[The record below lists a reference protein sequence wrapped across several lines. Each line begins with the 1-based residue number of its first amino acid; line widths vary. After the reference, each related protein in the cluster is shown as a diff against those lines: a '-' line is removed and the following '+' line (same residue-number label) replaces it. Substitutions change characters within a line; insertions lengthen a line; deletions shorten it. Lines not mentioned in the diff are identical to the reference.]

1 MIFNTSTL
9 TASIAVPE
17 KDLPRINIARNQL
30 EQLRK
35 KVAKG
40 EEFQAALTAAN
51 ESIKSEDRPIKEAA
65 LFLFEKLVQQGVG
78 FKDAA
83 LSVKS
88 PLSALKSTENL
99 DTLDLLIAKR
109 ALNIIKA
116 LNEKK
121 KSSLLD
127 PSFSDSKVVRELINS
142 RILDTGNYV
151 PPYFDLCH

>member
-1 MIFNTSTL
+1 MRHNL
-9 TASIAVPE
+9 E
-17 KDLPRINIARNQL
+17 KIWFEP
-30 EQLRK
+30 
-35 KVAKG
+35 
-40 EEFQAALTAAN
+40 
-51 ESIKSEDRPIKEAA
+51 P
-65 LFLFEKLVQQGVG
+65 LFRG
-78 FKDAA
+78 
-83 LSVKS
+83 S
-88 PLSALKSTENL
+88 LSALKSTENL